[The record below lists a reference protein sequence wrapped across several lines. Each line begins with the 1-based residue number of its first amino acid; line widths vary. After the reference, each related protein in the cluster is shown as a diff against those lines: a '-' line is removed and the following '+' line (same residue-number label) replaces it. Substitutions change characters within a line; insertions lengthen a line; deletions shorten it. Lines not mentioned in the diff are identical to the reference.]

1 MFGGIA
7 RLMSRR
13 PVPYARRVAAALFQ
27 DGLDPVVI
35 DELQALD
42 ALNPHGTIFRTLAAR
57 RLRPAD
63 AALALRLASLRYC
76 ETRVQAQA
84 FRSPMTPGRRTPS
97 GPQAYFLQLLD
108 EATEVLR
115 PTH

>member
-7 RLMSRR
+7 RLLARR

-35 DELQALD
+35 DELRALD
-42 ALNPHGTIFRTLAAR
+42 ALNPHGSIFRTLAAR
-57 RLRPAD
+57 RLKPAD

-76 ETRVQAQA
+76 ETRVQAEA
-84 FRSPMTPGRRTPS
+84 FRSPVKSERRAQA
-97 GPQAYFLQLLD
+97 GPEAYFLQLLD

-115 PTH
+115 PKH